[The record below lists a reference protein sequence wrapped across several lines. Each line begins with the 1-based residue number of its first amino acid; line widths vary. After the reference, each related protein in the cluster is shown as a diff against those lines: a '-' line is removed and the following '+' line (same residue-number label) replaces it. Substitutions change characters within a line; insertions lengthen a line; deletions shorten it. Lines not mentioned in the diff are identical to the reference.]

1 MTDFLPSSDEYERAL
16 VGAVLMAP
24 ELYRECAAV
33 IAGPDDFG
41 PYQHW
46 AHVWVAFGELDKQG
60 LPIDS
65 LTVMDTLE
73 RLRLN
78 GVNGTDLVDAVR
90 SVPRASNAVAYAQKV
105 AETAGK
111 RRLLNLSYDVQR
123 MANDQSSSFL
133 DGLEKAR
140 KALDEIP
147 VRSSGQI
154 TLTDQLSGLYD
165 EVEARRKDP
174 KKVWG
179 IPIGIQKIDEET
191 GGQQKGELTII
202 AGEPKVGKSMFAAQ
216 VAYYGSTQ
224 GFQCGIY
231 SLEMRA
237 KQILRR
243 QIAAISGVDSHH
255 LRTGFV
261 SDDEW
266 GKFVDSSSKMSEL
279 PLYIVDDPSLTLE
292 QIRADIY
299 RRNRVRKVDL
309 VIVDYIGLVNDPEP
323 DDNSRENKITKGLK
337 QMAGRDDVAIIG
349 IHSVNKEGLNQTV
362 PKLSSVSGPVKNVFN
377 ADNIVFFLNHIP
389 NPGEPQNA
397 KMRTLYFRAMRDC
410 PGLHFVNLQYVYGR
424 PAFEAVP
431 DFPLPPQPDY
441 DWQKRADA

>member
-1 MTDFLPSSDEYERAL
+1 MTDFLPPSDEAERAL
-16 VGAVLMAP
+16 IGSILIAP
-24 ELYRECAAV
+24 EFYRECAAV
-33 IAGPDDFG
+33 LSGPEDFG
-41 PYQHW
+41 PFQHW
-46 AHVWVAFGELDKQG
+46 AHVWVAFGELDKLG
-60 LPIDS
+60 KPIDS
-65 LTVMDTLE
+65 LTVMDALY
-73 RLRLN
+73 RAKLN
-78 GVNGTDLVDAVR
+78 GVNASDLVDAAR
-90 SVPRASNAVAYAQKV
+90 SVPHARNAVTYAERV
-105 AETAGK
+105 AEVAGK
-111 RRLLNLSYDVQR
+111 RRLLDYCSQVSRLAQD
-123 MANDQSSSFL
+123 DGLTFL
-133 DGLEKAR
+133 DGLERAR
-140 KALDEIP
+140 KVLDEIP
-147 VRSSGQI
+147 VRHSGVV
-154 TLTDQLSGLYD
+154 TLTEQFSQLYD

-179 IPIGIQKIDEET
+179 VPIGIQKIDEET

-243 QIAAISGVDSHH
+243 QIAAISGVDSHN
-255 LRTGFV
+255 LRTGFI
-261 SDDEW
+261 SDSEW
-266 GKFVDSSSKMSEL
+266 DKFVGSSAEMSKL
-279 PLYIVDDPSLTLE
+279 PLFIVDDSSLTME

-299 RRNRVRKVDL
+299 RRNKIRKVDL
-309 VIVDYIGLVNDPEP
+309 VVVDYIGLVNDREP
-323 DDNSRENKITKGLK
+323 DDNVRENNITKGLK
-337 QMAGRDDVAIIG
+337 RMADQEDVAVIG

-389 NPGEPQNA
+389 NPGEQSNP

-410 PGLHFVNLQYVYGR
+410 PGLHFVNLQYVLNR

-441 DWQKRADA
+441 EWQTRADA